1 MLGIRLSSEVEARFE
16 RFVRR
21 RGQRKSEVGRTA
33 IIEYMDRHED
43 DKEFERQLR
52 AAAEL
57 ERNDPKAQREAE
69 AIEREAW
76 RIVDSL
82 D

>member
-1 MLGIRLSSEVEARFE
+1 MLGIRLNSEVEARFE

-33 IIEYMDRHED
+33 IIEYMDRHDD
-43 DKEFERQLR
+43 DKEFLRQLQ
-52 AAAEL
+52 AAATL
-57 ERNDPKAQREAE
+57 EGNNPAARD
-69 AIEREAW
+69 AIEQLENAVW
-76 RIVDSL
+76 RTIEDL